1 MATVST
7 SGQSH
12 DMGLH
17 TEKLTNRTQQR
28 FFDAGESANLTYA
41 WAPVVDTNKVGTLDC
56 EGMDATAINI
66 RIRELM
72 DQGSGTIDLSNQG
85 SMHGQ

>member
-28 FFDAGESANLTYA
+28 FFDAGESANLT
-41 WAPVVDTNKVGTLDC
+41 
-56 EGMDATAINI
+56 
-66 RIRELM
+66 
-72 DQGSGTIDLSNQG
+72 
-85 SMHGQ
+85 

>member
-28 FFDAGESANLTYA
+28 FLTL
-41 WAPVVDTNKVGTLDC
+41 VSRL
-56 EGMDATAINI
+56 I
-66 RIRELM
+66 
-72 DQGSGTIDLSNQG
+72 
-85 SMHGQ
+85 